1 MTTARDRE
9 AWNSQRLAV
18 LELLQSGR
26 SITQDEARERLGI
39 MRLASRID
47 ELRREGWN
55 VLTEMIPVGENGAR
69 VARYSLR
76 AEPRR
81 ASRFIPVAAE
91 NIPDELKALPQWV
104 VWRGVER
111 NGRTT
116 KPPRQIDGRPAK
128 ANDPRTWTTFEN
140 VLEAYEAGEADGIG
154 FMFAPGGGLV
164 GIDLDHCVGEDGT
177 VAPKAEAIVEAL
189 GGYTEYSVSGKGLHV
204 IVRAELEKGHRSGPI
219 EVYPHG
225 RFFTMT
231 GNLHDERSELRA
243 NQAAVDGLV
252 KAIRPERKVKG
263 AVATGGGR
271 RYLPNPELIEKAK
284 GAKNGAKFSRLWA
297 GDTSDYPSPSEA
309 DLALL
314 AMLLYWTD
322 GDEDRARLLFEQSGL
337 VREKWT
343 ERADYRRRCFEF
355 LRRKGAT
362 A

>member
-18 LELLQSGR
+18 LELLQAGR
-26 SITQDEARERLGI
+26 SLTQDEARERLDI

-69 VARYSLR
+69 VARYSLGE
-76 AEPRR
+76 EPRR
-81 ASRFIPVAAE
+81 ASRFLPVAAE
-91 NIPDELKALPQWV
+91 NIPEELKALPQWV

-128 ANDPRTWTTFEN
+128 ANDPWTWTTFEN

-204 IVRAELEKGHRSGPI
+204 IVRAELEKNIAKPI
-219 EVYPHG
+219 ELYGQNH
-225 RFFTMT
+225 FLTMT

-252 KAIRPERKVKG
+252 KAIRPEMKVKG

-284 GAKNGAKFSRLWA
+284 GAANGAKFSRLWA
-297 GDTSDYPSPSEA
+297 GDTSGYNSHSEA

-314 AMLLYWTD
+314 AMLLYWTN